1 MTYNRNFPDNLS
13 QKRNILTQNPTYL
26 YQQHPDLGIIASNQE
41 KSSTY
46 SQKLIALP
54 QTNPNYLANPHH
66 FQNVEIRPNPQ
77 TRPHEPHESRSHSQQ
92 NNQEKDRNMTNQEIS
107 ENIKEAII
115 KLIMPII
122 PTIIKFCFSNNVE
135 TKIEGIKEL
144 ATALNVKNMIDKT
157 LAELN
162 IIPQSIQ
169 DE

>member
-1 MTYNRNFPDNLS
+1 
-13 QKRNILTQNPTYL
+13 
-26 YQQHPDLGIIASNQE
+26 
-41 KSSTY
+41 
-46 SQKLIALP
+46 
-54 QTNPNYLANPHH
+54 
-66 FQNVEIRPNPQ
+66 
-77 TRPHEPHESRSHSQQ
+77 
-92 NNQEKDRNMTNQEIS
+92 MTNQEIS